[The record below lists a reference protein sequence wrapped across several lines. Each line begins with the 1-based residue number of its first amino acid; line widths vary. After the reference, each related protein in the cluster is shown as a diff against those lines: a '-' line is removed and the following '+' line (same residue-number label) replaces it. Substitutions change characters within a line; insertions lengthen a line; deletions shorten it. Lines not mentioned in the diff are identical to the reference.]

1 MENEGKR
8 WKKGEEVNQRKKE
21 EKRVKQMVKEGSRW
35 KKGEQEGNRV
45 EKR

>member
-1 MENEGKR
+1 MEKGGRGKP
-8 WKKGEEVNQRKKE
+8 KE
-21 EKRVKQMVKEGSRW
+21 KREKRVKQMVKEGSRW